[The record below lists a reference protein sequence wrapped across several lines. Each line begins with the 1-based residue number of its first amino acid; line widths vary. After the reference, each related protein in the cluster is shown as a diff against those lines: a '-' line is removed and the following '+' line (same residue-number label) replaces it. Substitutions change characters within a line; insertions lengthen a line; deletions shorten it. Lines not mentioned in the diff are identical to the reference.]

1 MPSTEFD
8 AVLFDFGG
16 VLSDGPF
23 DFFAKYEIDNGLP
36 EGFIR
41 QVNATNHATNA
52 WAKFERSEVG
62 IDDFYALFEEEAKL
76 AGGAVD
82 AQVLMAGISGEL
94 RPAMVEAVRRCR
106 EHYLTGL
113 LTNNFVRTD
122 ENPSLGWLPDL
133 FDTIVESAI
142 EGVRKPDPR
151 FYLIACERLA
161 VEPRRCV
168 FLDDLGVNL
177 KPARELGM
185 TTIRVTGLQEA
196 VSDLGDV
203 LSLDFSDLVDEA
215 GERPVI

>member
-1 MPSTEFD
+1 MPSTQFD

-23 DFFAKYEIDNGLP
+23 DFFARYEVENGLP

-41 QVNATNHATNA
+41 QLNATNHSANA
-52 WAKFERSEVG
+52 WAMFERSEIG
-62 IDDFYALFEEEAKL
+62 IDEFYVLFEEEAKL

-82 AQVLMAGISGEL
+82 ARLLMAGISGEL
-94 RPAMVEAVRRCR
+94 RPAMVEAVRRCK

-113 LTNNFVRTD
+113 LTNNFVRTE
-122 ENPSLGWLPDL
+122 ENASLGWLPEL

-151 FYLIACERLA
+151 FYLIACDRLA
-161 VEPRRCV
+161 VEPNRCV

-177 KPARELGM
+177 KPARDLGM
-185 TTIRVTGLQEA
+185 TTIKVTDATEA
-196 VSDLGDV
+196 IASLESYLGIRLSD
-203 LSLDFSDLVDEA
+203 
-215 GERPVI
+215 P